1 MALEGKH
8 AFGSIGETRVTFVE
22 KQVNEGRK
30 GFLKDLL
37 EHNGFE
43 VLIEEEKKKAETDP
57 TLYTVGVT
65 DMVFNPTTYVF
76 ERRLKTF
83 DGRKV
88 TQDYWLQKTQD
99 TEPQYWNLRYKAL
112 DVN

>member
-8 AFGSIGETRVTFVE
+8 AFGSIGETRVSFVE
-22 KQVNEGRK
+22 KKADEARK
-30 GFLKDLL
+30 DFLKALL

-43 VLIEEEKKKAETDP
+43 VVLEEEKKKAETDP
-57 TLYTVGVT
+57 QLYTIAVT
-65 DMVFNPTTYVF
+65 DMVFNPTTYIF
-76 ERRLKTF
+76 ERRLKTL

-99 TEPQYWNLRYKAL
+99 TRPQYW
-112 DVN
+112 VQG